1 LDLTVTSIDGANAWD
16 LIDLLG
22 RSAGCVVEDQ
32 GRFTIKPAGHG
43 SETMRPL
50 QNVRFNS
57 LDDALAAIEAQTRC
71 MCRRPDPAT

>member
-1 LDLTVTSIDGANAWD
+1 MDLTVTPLEGETAWD

-22 RSAGCVVEDQ
+22 RSAGCIVQDGP

-50 QNVRFNS
+50 QNVSYGS
-57 LDDALAAIEAQTRC
+57 LDGALAAIEAQTRGV
-71 MCRRPDPAT
+71 CRRAK